1 MKFASPLY
9 AFDIFCISLTAP
21 IIVPNVAFSYN
32 LTFFSGNPI
41 YRDTRD
47 SRRKLWKRIKA
58 EVNAG
63 RINVDNMDK
72 VRDAIINDS
81 PSNAN
86 QYIKYGVILTKTM
99 ND

>member
-1 MKFASPLY
+1 MSKKKERNAFEFFNCDAEKSHASMNPLY
-9 AFDIFCISLTAP
+9 ET
-21 IIVPNVAFSYN
+21 N
-32 LTFFSGNPI
+32 I

-72 VRDAIINDS
+72 VRDAIINDL